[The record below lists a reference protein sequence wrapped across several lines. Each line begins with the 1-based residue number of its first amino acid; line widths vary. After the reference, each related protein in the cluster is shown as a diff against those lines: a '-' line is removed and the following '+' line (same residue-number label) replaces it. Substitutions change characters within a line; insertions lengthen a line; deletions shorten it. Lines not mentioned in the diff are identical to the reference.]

1 MWEMAF
7 RNLDTGKCCTL
18 EQAQAE
24 LRDPR
29 AVTTLTPRALSDDKR
44 KTTATHLSQK
54 ALKLANTAVAAD
66 TNGNVKAALA
76 EYKSAVHYL
85 GLALH
90 VQRDSN
96 LVDTGELQEFHR
108 A

>member
-1 MWEMAF
+1 MRGSEAECASTTSCYDPRWEMAF

-66 TNGNVKAALA
+66 TNGNV
-76 EYKSAVHYL
+76 
-85 GLALH
+85 
-90 VQRDSN
+90 
-96 LVDTGELQEFHR
+96 
-108 A
+108 